1 MIENNLLKTNFLGKD
16 GFRWWIGQIAP
27 EEAQGDQL
35 NQIGSAWGVRLKVR
49 IYGYHPPDETEL
61 ANDDLPWAQVLLS
74 TQGGSGKANRARS
87 LRISPGDVVMGFF
100 LDGDDAQLP
109 VILGIFAN
117 TNSYYGG
124 DGEYTSPFQPFT
136 GYTSKIK
143 PNPDFIA
150 KNEGGDS
157 FYGSQKSPRFLTKE
171 IIKDLNEQL
180 EKGKA
185 QLEEILDSEE
195 LKSGLNNATSEL
207 NSFLNSGELQEGINT
222 ARSQLDGVLAGAASE
237 TGTGIGDKK
246 ELIENLKKKLA
257 FPDIIADKDIGRE
270 IDFASGIKGVA
281 ENFKMTNGVKTELK
295 NLLGATDFKNLVPK
309 DKLKE
314 MANVSKSI
322 VSKTKP
328 MIKDMV
334 NTTFDDLAPALNGGV
349 IKLGKTEFSNVFNS
363 TGNLAL
369 AKKAA
374 TAAQVGMIPNIL
386 DIQNSIPCI
395 TKNVTDKLLGDVSNL
410 LGDFVNNV
418 NNFTDCIG
426 DQFIGALFNSVI
438 KGINSELS
446 GVMKGVS
453 NIFDGDIEGMLR
465 GKAEGILGIASVF
478 DGCDIPNADIGSKTN
493 KWVIGLGPASIGL
506 ENIAGKVLDI
516 ANAAQELKEAAAS
529 PGGVLGNL
537 GLFDFMR
544 PDVSTPGFSS
554 TLSDCYTGPP
564 LDCSGIKVNLFG
576 GGGSGAQ
583 VNPILGAIVSDTFA
597 VQTASLIGMQV
608 TDAGSGYTSPP
619 FVEIEDTCNKG
630 YGGIARSVI
639 DYDPTSPTYQQ
650 VTDVYV
656 VSGGE
661 NYPVIDPEEG
671 DNGVYTV
678 DHVVVV
684 RPGENYKPEDII
696 VDDKGNVY
704 EKFLDGNGKILNV
717 IPPDPKTNNLETF
730 NTIPELTILS
740 STGRGALISAQLAP
754 RPTYQGQ
761 VRQVID
767 CVSPRNTNIVGFIN
781 GEPYYGSFHVHPTT
795 GVKMVGI
802 AHTTA
807 PHAIIYDTPQ
817 ESRTS
822 RGMMSTS
829 APLTTVSS
837 PSVQTNVS
845 STTVQT
851 DTTSTTSVDPIDYS
865 NQQTTQQSNTSSND
879 NNTGSSG
886 SSGSSGSGGGYSGY

>member
-157 FYGSQKSPRFLTKE
+157 YFGSQKSPRFLTKE

-180 EKGKA
+180 EKSQV
-185 QLEEILDSEE
+185 QLKQILDSEE
-195 LKSGLNNATSEL
+195 LKSGLNNASSEL
-207 NSFLNSGELQEGINT
+207 NSFLNSGQLQEGINT
-222 ARSQLDGVLAGAASE
+222 ARSELDNVLAGAASE
-237 TGTGIGDKK
+237 TGTNGTSSKK
-246 ELIENLKKKLA
+246 EIIENLKKKLQ

-270 IDFASGIKGVA
+270 IDFANGIKGA
-281 ENFKMTNGVKTELK
+281 KENFKVTNGIKTELK
-295 NLLGATDFKNLVPK
+295 NMVGPTDFKNLVPK
-309 DKLKE
+309 EKFKE
-314 MANVSKSI
+314 LSNVSKSI
-322 VSKTKP
+322 VSKSKP
-328 MIKDMV
+328 IIKDML
-334 NTTFDDLAPALNGGV
+334 NTTFDDLAPALNGGI
-349 IKLGKTEFSNVFNS
+349 IKLGKTEFGNVFNK

-386 DIQNSIPCI
+386 DIQNSMPCI
-395 TKNVTDKLLGDVSNL
+395 MKNVTDKLLGDVSNL

-426 DQFIGALFNSVI
+426 DQFVGALFNSVI

-465 GKAEGILGIASVF
+465 GKAEGILGIASIF
-478 DGCDIPNADIGSKTN
+478 DDCDIPNADIGSKTN

-576 GGGSGAQ
+576 GGGQGAQ

-597 VQTASLIGMQV
+597 VQTASLIGMKV
-608 TDAGSGYTSPP
+608 INAGSGYQSPP
-619 FVEIEDTCNKG
+619 FVEIEDTCRKG
-630 YGGIARSVI
+630 YGAVARAVI
-639 DYDPTSPTYQQ
+639 DYDPSSPTYQQ

-661 NYPVIDPEEG
+661 NYPVIDPDEG
-671 DNGVYTV
+671 DDGVYTV

-696 VDDKGNVY
+696 VDDKGNIY
-704 EKFLDGNGKILNV
+704 EKFLDDNGKLLNV

-730 NTIPELTILS
+730 DSIPELTIIS

-754 RPTYQGQ
+754 RPTYQGEIK
-761 VRQVID
+761 QVID
-767 CVSPRNTNIVGFIN
+767 CISPRNTGIVGFVN
-781 GEPYYGSFHVHPTT
+781 GEPYYGAFHVMSNGTKMT
-795 GVKMVGI
+795 GAKHSG
-802 AHTTA
+802 TDF
-807 PHAIIYDTPQ
+807 IIYDTPQ

-829 APLTTVSS
+829 TSITTVSS
-837 PSVQTNVS
+837 PQVQTNVS
-845 STTVQT
+845 STTTQTTTSSTTQT
-851 DTTSTTSVDPIDYS
+851 DPVDTSS
-865 NQQTTQQSNTSSND
+865 QQTSGQSYTPPPSSPP
-879 NNTGSSG
+879 SG
-886 SSGSSGSGGGYSGY
+886 GGSSGSGGSGYGGGY